1 MRCWL
6 GVFDV
11 LAEKIFFPIVAFPP
25 GNETKFS
32 STICDMKLGEMLPG
46 GDLSEFMLV
55 HFQQ

>member
-1 MRCWL
+1 M
-6 GVFDV
+6 

-46 GDLSEFMLV
+46 GDLSEFMLSSLSTITC
-55 HFQQ
+55 FGGNNC